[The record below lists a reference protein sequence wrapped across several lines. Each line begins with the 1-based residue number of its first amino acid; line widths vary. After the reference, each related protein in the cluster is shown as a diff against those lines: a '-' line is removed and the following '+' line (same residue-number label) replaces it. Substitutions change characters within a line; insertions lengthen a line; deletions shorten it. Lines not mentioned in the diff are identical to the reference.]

1 MTVPSHK
8 NVLKLLAL
16 GLIFHVVFIA
26 SVFDCYFTS
35 PVVHGMLPRRAGPG
49 EAKRVV
55 LIVGKYGFTFRDGLR
70 ADLLFSVNAFS
81 FIPSSPAI
89 VAPYLRDIIQTRGA
103 FGLSHTRVPTE
114 SRPGHVAII
123 GGMYEDVSAVTKG
136 WKTNP
141 VHFDSVFNQSSH
153 TFSFGSPDILPMFAQ
168 GATPG
173 KVDTWS
179 YDEEDEDFTKGTKV
193 QNYCN
198 ATTLDTWVLDQLR
211 TLFQNASSNDSLD
224 SELRADKV
232 VFFLH
237 LLGLD
242 TTGHSY
248 RPHSKEYMKNIQ
260 VVDHIVQRTEE
271 LFADFYHDEET
282 SFIFTADHGMSKIGN
297 HGDGD
302 PDNTR
307 TPLIAWGRGI
317 RGPLPDIVPSS
328 HDEYSRPWQLNNF
341 LRRDVEQADLTP
353 LMSALLGINYP
364 VNSVGI
370 LPDADPTRPGYLLP
384 REGESA
390 LARLALANA
399 ESILEHYQVKHESK
413 AVQTILYKPF
423 KPLEEIS
430 QDGKPSRVSWLFKI
444 ERLISDGKWF
454 EARRETAELIKVTL
468 QGLRYL
474 ETYNRILIRIIVMI
488 AYLGWSAYASLS
500 IFPPP
505 AFLVS
510 NRQRTVVRFATAT
523 ILAIFWALFAA
534 ERAPWTFYV
543 YVTFPCYF
551 WQQFALHG
559 VPIVVQQF
567 KSSDRRGPFIGRVL
581 FHLVIVVVV
590 LQCMVT
596 AYTHRSLWSIG
607 FLVMGILWPYASW
620 PSHVRSQRPRL
631 LLSWMMSCLVTG
643 IFPLLSVNK
652 REDLYM
658 IMCGGAMILVVGASC
673 TRLASNGV
681 PKAVKSSEII
691 QASLILL
698 AMIITASSVKSL
710 QAKQGLPIINQT
722 SAWLILAVSSIY
734 PFISKARHS
743 TPTSRI
749 ISLFLGFGVC
759 FVVLSISVEGL
770 FYATFTC
777 NLLLWIEVETTVQS
791 HRARAASQNQG
802 YEFHTDDIRIALF
815 FLFFVQVAFFGTGNV
830 ASISSFYLEPVY
842 RLVPIFNPF
851 LMAAL
856 LIFKI
861 VAPYVILS
869 AVFATLNAKLHLPP
883 FSLFLVALTLTDGMT
898 MAFFLNVTDT
908 GSWLE
913 IGQSISF
920 FCITSLLLVW
930 SAGICTAG
938 EYLMADTLLFHMS
951 TDSHKLQ

>member
-1 MTVPSHK
+1 M
-8 NVLKLLAL
+8 N
-16 GLIFHVVFIA
+16 
-26 SVFDCYFTS
+26 
-35 PVVHGMLPRRAGPG
+35 
-49 EAKRVV
+49 
-55 LIVGKYGFTFRDGLR
+55 
-70 ADLLFSVNAFS
+70 
-81 FIPSSPAI
+81 
-89 VAPYLRDIIQTRGA
+89 
-103 FGLSHTRVPTE
+103 
-114 SRPGHVAII
+114 
-123 GGMYEDVSAVTKG
+123 
-136 WKTNP
+136 
-141 VHFDSVFNQSSH
+141 
-153 TFSFGSPDILPMFAQ
+153 
-168 GATPG
+168 
-173 KVDTWS
+173 
-179 YDEEDEDFTKGTKV
+179 
-193 QNYCN
+193 
-198 ATTLDTWVLDQLR
+198 
-211 TLFQNASSNDSLD
+211 
-224 SELRADKV
+224 
-232 VFFLH
+232 
-237 LLGLD
+237 
-242 TTGHSY
+242 
-248 RPHSKEYMKNIQ
+248 NIQ
-260 VVDHIVQRTEE
+260 VVDSIVRQTEE
-271 LFADFYHDEET
+271 LFSNFYHDEET
-282 SFIFTADHGMSKIGN
+282 SFIFTADHGMSEIGN

-317 RGPLPDIVPSS
+317 RGPLPDIIPSS
-328 HDEYSRPWQLNNF
+328 HDEYSRPWQLDDF
-341 LRRDVEQADLTP
+341 LRRDVEQADLAP
-353 LMSALLGINYP
+353 LMAALLGINYP

-390 LARLALANA
+390 LAWLALANA
-399 ESILEHYQVKHESK
+399 ESILEHYRVKHESK
-413 AVQTILYKPF
+413 AAQTILYKGF
-423 KPLEEIS
+423 EPLEEVG
-430 QDGKPSRVSWLFKI
+430 QDGKPSRVYWLFKI
-444 ERLISDGKWF
+444 ERLISDGRWF

-474 ETYNRILIRIIVMI
+474 ETYNRVLIRIIVMI

-500 IFPPP
+500 ILPPP
-505 AFLVS
+505 ASLVS
-510 NRQRTVVRFATAT
+510 DRQRTMVRLATAT
-523 ILAIFWALFAA
+523 ILAVFWALFTA

-551 WQQFALHG
+551 WQQFALRG

-567 KSSDRRGPFIGRVL
+567 KLSDRRGPFIGRVL

-590 LQCMVT
+590 LQCMVA

-607 FLVMGILWPYASW
+607 FLVMGILWPYTSW
-620 PSHVRSQRPRL
+620 PSHVRSQHPRL
-631 LLSWMMSCLVTG
+631 LLYWMSSCVVTG

-658 IMCGGAMILVVGASC
+658 IMCGGAMILAVGAGC
-673 TRLASNGV
+673 TLLTLNG
-681 PKAVKSSEII
+681 PLKATKLSEII
-691 QASLILL
+691 QASFILL
-698 AMIITASSVKSL
+698 AMTITASSVKSL

-722 SAWLILAVSSIY
+722 SAWVILAVSSIY
-734 PFISKARHS
+734 PFISKAQHS

-749 ISLFLGFGVC
+749 LSLFLGFGVC
-759 FVVLSISVEGL
+759 FVILSISVEGL
-770 FYATFTC
+770 FYAAFTC
-777 NLLLWIEVETTVQS
+777 NLLLWIEVEATVQPN
-791 HRARAASQNQG
+791 RAGTAPQNQG

-869 AVFATLNAKLHLPP
+869 AVFATLNARLHLPP
-883 FSLFLVALTLTDGMT
+883 FSLFSVALTLTDGMT

-938 EYLMADTLLFHMS
+938 EYLMVDTLLFHKS
-951 TDSHKLQ
+951 TDSRKLE

>member
-55 LIVGKYGFTFRDGLR
+55 LIVGDGLR

-179 YDEEDEDFTKGTKV
+179 YDEEDEDFTKD
-193 QNYCN
+193 

-770 FYATFTC
+770 FYAAFTC

>member
-1 MTVPSHK
+1 MSVSSHR
-8 NVLKLLAL
+8 NVLELLTL

-35 PVVHGMLPRRAGPG
+35 PVVHGMPPRKAGPG

-55 LIVGKYGFTFRDGLR
+55 LIVGDGLR
-70 ADLLFSVNAFS
+70 ADLLFNVNAFS
-81 FIPSSPAI
+81 FIPSSPKI
-89 VAPYLRDIIQTRGA
+89 VAPYLRDIVQTRGA

-141 VHFDSVFNQSSH
+141 VHFDSIFNQSSH

-179 YDEEDEDFTKGTKV
+179 YDEEDEDFTKGTKT
-193 QNYCN
+193 NRID
-198 ATTLDTWVLDQLR
+198 ATALDTWVLDQLQ
-211 TLFQNASSNDSLD
+211 TLFQNASSNDLLD

-248 RPHSKEYMKNIQ
+248 RPHSKEYMNNIQ
-260 VVDHIVQRTEE
+260 VVDHIVRRTEE
-271 LFADFYHDEET
+271 LFSDFYHDEET

-317 RGPLPDIVPSS
+317 RGPLPDIIPSS
-328 HDEYSRPWQLNNF
+328 HDEYSRPWQLDDF
-341 LRRDVEQADLTP
+341 MRRDVEQADLAP
-353 LMSALLGINYP
+353 LMAALLGINYP

-413 AVQTILYKPF
+413 AAQTILYKPF
-423 KPLEEIS
+423 GPLEEVS
-430 QDGKPSRVSWLFKI
+430 QDGKLLRVSWLSKI
-444 ERLISDGKWF
+444 ERLISNGRWF

-474 ETYNRILIRIIVMI
+474 ETYNRVLIRIIVMI

-505 AFLVS
+505 ASLVS
-510 NRQRTVVRFATAT
+510 DRQRTVVRIATAT

-551 WQQFALHG
+551 WQQFALRG
-559 VPIVVQQF
+559 VPIAVQQF
-567 KSSDRRGPFIGRVL
+567 KSSDRRGHFIGRVL

-590 LQCMVT
+590 LQCMVA

-607 FLVMGILWPYASW
+607 FLTMGFLWPYASW
-620 PSHVRSQRPRL
+620 PSHVRSQHLRL
-631 LLSWMMSCLVTG
+631 LLSWMSSCLITG
-643 IFPLLSVNK
+643 VFPLLSVNK

-658 IMCGGAMILVVGASC
+658 IMCGGAMILAVGAGC
-673 TRLASNGV
+673 ARLASNGASKDAKLSV
-681 PKAVKSSEII
+681 II
-691 QASLILL
+691 QALFILL
-698 AMIITASSVKSL
+698 AMTITASSVKSL
-710 QAKQGLPIINQT
+710 QAKQGLSTINQT

-734 PFISKARHS
+734 PFISKAQHN

-749 ISLFLGFGVC
+749 ASLFLGFGVC
-759 FVVLSISVEGL
+759 FVILSISVEGL
-770 FYATFTC
+770 FYAAFTC
-777 NLLLWIEVETTVQS
+777 NLLLWIEVEAIVQS
-791 HRARAASQNQG
+791 KRASAASQNQG
-802 YEFHTDDIRIALF
+802 CYEFQTDDIRIALF

-869 AVFATLNAKLHLPP
+869 AVFATLNARLHLPP

-938 EYLMADTLLFHMS
+938 EYLMVDTLVFHRS
-951 TDSHKLQ
+951 TDSRKLE